1 MDRRAFLQRGLVG
14 GAILAAS
21 ACTLHAWPVQDRY
34 QPQGNLQCLDPRTFV
49 VLASIAARTVQ
60 DPVAD
65 PVAIAHAVDRTI
77 ALSAP
82 EAASELRQLLNLFE
96 SGLAGLLLDGRLRPF
111 TRLTPDRQDQVL
123 AAWRDSR
130 LVLRRAG
137 YTALRKLTLAAHY
150 ASPTTWEGVGYPGPP
165 ELVEG

>member
-1 MDRRAFLQRGLVG
+1 MDRRVFLQRGLVG
-14 GAILAAS
+14 GAILAAG
-21 ACTLHAWPVQDRY
+21 ACTLHAWPAPERY
-34 QPQGNLQCLDPRTFV
+34 RPQGNLQSLDPRGFA
-49 VLASIAARTVQ
+49 VLATIAARTVR

-77 ALSAP
+77 TLSAP
-82 EAASELRQLLNLFE
+82 EAAAELQQLLNLFE
-96 SGLAGLLLDGRLRPF
+96 SGLVGLFLDGRLRPF
-111 TRLTPDRQDQVL
+111 THLPPDRQDQVL
-123 AAWRDSR
+123 IAWRDSR
-130 LVLRRAG
+130 MVLRRSG